1 MPIDPRAEELA
12 HHAHIIRDSCEAAGA
27 KHAGGLALAVRRR
40 ALAWATEARRRPQ
53 HAAPTQ
59 AAREQGEARCLT
71 YSRHG

>member
-40 ALAWATEARRRPQ
+40 ALAWATEASRR
-53 HAAPTQ
+53 A
-59 AAREQGEARCLT
+59 AARSAESWAGRALFT
-71 YSRHG
+71 